1 MSILSVSCPNSAD
14 DWYNEY
20 PTAEQINAIP
30 VTSHYNIASMG
41 ATYPVVYFGLSVL
54 EGTINKNHPTFYH
67 LGRPGTVNQSALSGM
82 GINAVPGVRQSWY
95 YDDEEVAENLG
106 RELYQ
111 RDRSAHITFYGED
124 VRAELGIS
132 FMYRQGIPEKNCT
145 IIMLSDG
152 AYSRNASI
160 LQYGNAADPVA
171 QLAADRASVRNMI
184 ARAKIGIKPEPTE
197 IGNMMLAF
205 MLEMP
210 NAYWWY
216 NGASSLT
223 TDVPALT
230 DIVQPLLD
238 SGRIVNKTTA
248 ALFHA
253 VQMAGR
259 IDDAKMLFNMANIAG
274 TMDDNGKKTLI
285 VIGTRTENEM
295 NDASSV
301 SANAGGA
308 TLPELFDT
316 VIANYQGE
324 YNIFYKGHPS
334 TPTISGSEKG
344 AYFAAHNIREIADA
358 SLPAEM
364 LMYLIDAVYIGGYPG
379 TTFQSSKDGQ
389 TLFFFSEPSK
399 FFNWLSAGVNN
410 PSYFLHGNTYFIYKE
425 EGTVRRT
432 LVQAGD
438 IAR

>member
-1 MSILSVSCPNSAD
+1 VD
-14 DWYNEY
+14 DWYNDY

-30 VTSHYNIASMG
+30 VKSHYNIASMG
-41 ATYPVVYFGLSVL
+41 ATYPVLYFGLSVL
-54 EGTINKNHPTFYH
+54 DGTVNTNNPTFYH

-82 GINAVPGVRQSWY
+82 GIDLVPGARQSSFNE
-95 YDDEEVAENLG
+95 DEEVAENLG
-106 RELYQ
+106 RKLYQ

-124 VRAELGIS
+124 VLAELGIS
-132 FMYRQGIPEKNCT
+132 FMYRQGIPEENCT

-160 LQYGNAADPVA
+160 LRYGNATDPAA
-171 QLAADRASVRNMI
+171 QLDADRVSVRNMI
-184 ARAKIGIKPEPTE
+184 ARAKNGIKPGHTE

-216 NGASSLT
+216 NGASSLPS
-223 TDVPALT
+223 DVPALAE
-230 DIVQPLLD
+230 IVQPLLS
-238 SGRIVNKTTA
+238 SGRIVNKTTS
-248 ALFHA
+248 ALFQA
-253 VQMAGR
+253 VQTAGR
-259 IDDAKMLFNMANIAG
+259 IDDAKALFNMADIAG
-274 TMDDNGKKTLI
+274 TGIDNGKKTLI
-285 VIGTRTENEM
+285 VMGTRTETEM
-295 NDASSV
+295 DSASNI
-301 SANAGGA
+301 SANIGGA
-308 TLPELFDT
+308 ALPELFDT
-316 VIANYQGE
+316 VIANYQDE

-334 TPTISGSEKG
+334 TPTISGSPKHT
-344 AYFAAHNIREIADA
+344 YFTAHNIREIADA

-364 LMYLIDAVYIGGYPG
+364 LMYLIDEVYIGGYPG

-425 EGTVRRT
+425 NGTMQRT
-432 LVQAGD
+432 LVQAGT
-438 IAR
+438 IAH